1 MFATSMYKIVIT
13 GPESSGKTSLAQ
25 QLAQALN
32 APWVPEF
39 ARPYVEWLGRP
50 YERADLKAIA
60 RGQSLW
66 ENWHAAQAGPYLICD
81 TDWTVLQIWET
92 YRFGG
97 SGNWEQGYLSVAPAD
112 LYLLCSPDFPW
123 EQDPL
128 REHPE
133 ERDALFELY
142 LELMK
147 VRGLNFQIMEGPLA
161 GRISSSIGLID
172 GIRNKIFNV

>member
-25 QLAQALN
+25 QLAQKLH
-32 APWVPEF
+32 APWSPEF

-66 ENWHAAQAGPYLICD
+66 ENWFATKAGPYLICD

-92 YRFGG
+92 YRFGSTG
-97 SGNWEQGYLSVAPAD
+97 TWEQGYLPVAPAD
-112 LYLLCSPDFPW
+112 LHLLCAPDFPW
-123 EQDPL
+123 EYDPL

-133 ERDALFELY
+133 EREALFELY
-142 LELMK
+142 LKFLEEK
-147 VRGLNFQIMEGPLA
+147 GLNFRVLEGPAA
-161 GRISSSIGLID
+161 GRLSSALSLID
-172 GIRNKIFNV
+172 E